1 MTVYTVPVPQTKFT
15 QEVRNRIGEA
25 IYLLGYLI
33 QQVNWETG
41 TAYLSREQIA
51 ADTGYPIRTISR
63 WLEILSAA
71 GEIDVRRTRYAIS
84 VRIIDY
90 KAVAHTRG
98 ITTEPDT
105 KPDVEPETRSAKHGI
120 SDVPNVALL
129 ESSEVPNAALRCA
142 KSGILE
148 VPKMAGRCAK
158 SGTSGKRY
166 ISVQNLYK
174 TRVQNS
180 SKTGTA
186 DEVVEPIT
194 GREIGKENEL
204 TRFRCSPCLEEE
216 RSSSEILRQ
225 NENKTIEL
233 TEMPASSGQNEN
245 EIAGSLD
252 CETAGSEESETV
264 GLREAQE
271 MVATLEA
278 EKYEEL
284 FNRAM
289 EKLETDPVPFHRMFV
304 RRNSR
309 GELEPNPRFG
319 KMMIVRKMA
328 EMLIR
333 RE

>member
-1 MTVYTVPVPQTKFT
+1 M
-15 QEVRNRIGEA
+15 
-25 IYLLGYLI
+25 
-33 QQVNWETG
+33 
-41 TAYLSREQIA
+41 
-51 ADTGYPIRTISR
+51 
-63 WLEILSAA
+63 
-71 GEIDVRRTRYAIS
+71 
-84 VRIIDY
+84 
-90 KAVAHTRG
+90 
-98 ITTEPDT
+98 
-105 KPDVEPETRSAKHGI
+105 
-120 SDVPNVALL
+120 PNVALL

-148 VPKMAGRCAK
+148 VPKMADRCAK

-180 SKTGTA
+180 SKTDTV

-194 GREIGKENEL
+194 GGEIGKENEL

-233 TEMPASSGQNEN
+233 TEMPASSGQKWSK
-245 EIAGSLD
+245 IAESSD
-252 CETAGSEESETV
+252 RETAGLEESETVRLSDVVKTKSEAESEAAGSKNSAVAKLGEGETV

-304 RRNSR
+304 RRNSH